1 MTADSIT
8 SSLAAPRSTL
18 FERFAP
24 GAWRVFLFLVI
35 AAVLLIFIAPVA
47 ILMVTSIRP
56 PSGIYYIWRGTEFTL
71 QNYVDVLK
79 QPQILH
85 AMFNSFVMATLAT
98 IVSLGITVGSGY
110 MLSRFT
116 GRIQKT
122 WFATIYVFRT
132 VPYISFVLPLYLVTT
147 NLRIYDTYLGLLLP
161 HIAVHVCFFSWLM
174 KGFFDSINP
183 SMEHAALIDGCTR
196 WGAFRR
202 VALQSA
208 MPGIAALSILSWL
221 WTWNEFLFAL
231 ILTGQRTPMITSTR
245 AQFVT
250 ETGTE
255 WNLMSATAVMAMLP
269 ALLVTIFGQKYVI
282 RGLRM

>member
-1 MTADSIT
+1 MTADSIA
-8 SSLAAPRSTL
+8 SPRAVPRSTM

-24 GAWRVFLFLVI
+24 GAWRIFLILVVI
-35 AAVLLIFIAPVA
+35 AVLLIFIGPVA

-71 QNYVDVLK
+71 QNYVDVLQ

-98 IVSLGITVGSGY
+98 VVSLGVTVGSGY

-202 VALQSA
+202 VALPSA

-231 ILTGQRTPMITSTR
+231 ILTGQRTPMITSTM

-255 WNLMSATAVMAMLP
+255 WNLMSATAVLAMLP